1 MEAPK
6 YKLHHVGHNL
16 WPTNEL
22 ISLFKKFRPLECWL
36 HRDLDGQWSRPWRAT
51 FFNIW
56 RRLKGVESRK
66 RLVQKRPLRRA
77 GPPAR
82 SVCFAILK
90 KVCHWA
96 LVVALLVE
104 RLLPISE
111 VRGSNPV
118 IGKILYW
125 TFNVNSIEKTK
136 IKKKRAGMALLKK
149 VSYNILSTATDSVD
163 CVSSELVFSP
173 PTYIILSKF
182 GSFTFSFHPKYPFG
196 LEPYPAPLFGS
207 SMHHHKQPFLT
218 QNFPLLPN
226 PHPTSCLEGDLD
238 NELRLNSFIAD
249 DYTAAASIHSFVH

>member
-6 YKLHHVGHNL
+6 YILHHVGHNH

-111 VRGSNPV
+111 VRGFNSSHWQN
-118 IGKILYW
+118 LYW
-125 TFNVNSIEKTK
+125 AFIYLFNINSIEKTK
-136 IKKKRAGMALLKK
+136 INKKRPEMAHYPICLDIFSSIYLKF
-149 VSYNILSTATDSVD
+149 Y
-163 CVSSELVFSP
+163 
-173 PTYIILSKF
+173 F
-182 GSFTFSFHPKYPFG
+182 GCS
-196 LEPYPAPLFGS
+196 L
-207 SMHHHKQPFLT
+207 
-218 QNFPLLPN
+218 
-226 PHPTSCLEGDLD
+226 
-238 NELRLNSFIAD
+238 
-249 DYTAAASIHSFVH
+249 